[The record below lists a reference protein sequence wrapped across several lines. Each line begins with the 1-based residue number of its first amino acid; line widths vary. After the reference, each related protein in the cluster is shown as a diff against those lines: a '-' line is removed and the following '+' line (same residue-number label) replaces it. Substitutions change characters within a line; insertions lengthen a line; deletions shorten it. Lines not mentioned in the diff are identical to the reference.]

1 MRLISFQ
8 MYFNLHA
15 KIAIHILAQKFND
28 LRIFLARF
36 ARYVVKLD
44 FLGFFFPNCVV
55 SRALDNFC
63 HLIQYLLLQYHG
75 QEFCM

>member
-1 MRLISFQ
+1 MHLISFQ

-44 FLGFFFPNCVV
+44 FLGFFFQIVWYPELWITF
-55 SRALDNFC
+55 A
-63 HLIQYLLLQYHG
+63 I
-75 QEFCM
+75 